1 MVAPEEQGELLVTLR
16 VLAMPAR
23 LALIRRLVSEVVT
36 AAGGGA
42 ACVRD
47 IRLAVD
53 EACQNVIR
61 HAYQEGQH
69 HGIPYVRDDWVA
81 KCADGLIALS
91 AAREGDIGQAL
102 LNNHPN
108 RALQL
113 AKHWKQHFPDE
124 QLLILKSEDYFE
136 DPVRQVMT
144 AYEFLGLPSYTPP
157 KLEPPPVFPF
167 ERLTKKTREQID
179 RVFRR
184 STEDLKQLLHWD
196 TAWESDSGKVLY

>member
-61 HAYQEGQH
+61 HAYQEGQQ
-69 HGIPYVRDDWVA
+69 GEIV
-81 KCADGLIALS
+81 
-91 AAREGDIGQAL
+91 
-102 LNNHPN
+102 
-108 RALQL
+108 
-113 AKHWKQHFPDE
+113 
-124 QLLILKSEDYFE
+124 
-136 DPVRQVMT
+136 
-144 AYEFLGLPSYTPP
+144 
-157 KLEPPPVFPF
+157 
-167 ERLTKKTREQID
+167 ID
-179 RVFRR
+179 VFRIADR
-184 STEDLKQLLHWD
+184 LVIDLVDFAAPVDVSRVRPRPLDELRPGGLGTHFIVECMDEARFCAPPDGAGNRLRMVKRI
-196 TAWESDSGKVLY
+196 E